1 MEMFDEQIET
11 KIASDGTVE
20 TKRLVT
26 DEETIR
32 QMEAEQEME
41 RAVGDL
47 VTSAREFFE
56 MRSESASD
64 YERPGIVWWRRL
76 EALTLADS
84 RLKDAFCGRDR
95 SPRSIRAY
103 HRFKLKMVSGRRY
116 RVDA

>member
-1 MEMFDEQIET
+1 MDMLDEQT
-11 KIASDGTVE
+11 VPKIASDGTVE

-26 DEETIR
+26 DAETVA

-41 RAVGDL
+41 RAIADL

-56 MRSESASD
+56 MRSECASD

-76 EALTLADS
+76 EALALAD
-84 RLKDAFCGRDR
+84 RRAMEAFCDRDR

-103 HRFKLKMVSGRRY
+103 HKFKLKMISGRRY
-116 RVDA
+116 RTEA

>member
-1 MEMFDEQIET
+1 MEMLDEQTVT

-26 DEETIR
+26 DEETIA

-41 RAVGDL
+41 RAVADL
-47 VTSAREFFE
+47 VRSAREFFQ

-76 EALTLADS
+76 EALALADS
-84 RLKDAFCGRDR
+84 RTKEAFCGRDR

-103 HRFKLKMVSGRRY
+103 HKFKLKMIDGKRY
-116 RVDA
+116 RTDA